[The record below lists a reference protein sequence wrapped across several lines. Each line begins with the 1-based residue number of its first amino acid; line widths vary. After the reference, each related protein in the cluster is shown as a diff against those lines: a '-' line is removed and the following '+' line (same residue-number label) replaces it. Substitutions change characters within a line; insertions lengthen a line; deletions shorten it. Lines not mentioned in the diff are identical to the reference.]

1 MNFEI
6 KLIFLMKPLFLH
18 EKKSHDKNINVS
30 RTKRA
35 FKIFLRN
42 FLAFNE
48 ENNAIFLEGESP
60 TLSKVCYSEFYI
72 KVA

>member
-48 ENNAIFLEGESP
+48 ANNAIFFGR
-60 TLSKVCYSEFYI
+60 
-72 KVA
+72 